1 MELRA
6 RRYAK
11 LGNPVSR
18 IAQAQALSMNALGQ
32 DRSSGDVRVTPRAAA
47 DPDEIGGAALS
58 HGWTAGKLS

>member
-18 IAQAQALSMNALGQ
+18 IAQAQALSMSALGQ
-32 DRSSGDVRVTPRAAA
+32 DPSSGDVRVTSRAAA
-47 DPDEIGGAALS
+47 DPDQSGAASLS
-58 HGWTAGKLS
+58 HGWAARKLN

>member
-32 DRSSGDVRVTPRAAA
+32 DRSSGDVRVTSRTAA
-47 DPDEIGGAALS
+47 DPDQIGAAALS
-58 HGWTAGKLS
+58 HGRTAGTLN